1 MGLSGEISG
10 EDVQGFFGGGDFPGR
25 VFFLGVSWRMSGE
38 NCNMSGPNCT
48 KFGENIYQSWTLS
61 FGF

>member
-25 VFFLGVSWRMSGE
+25 VFFLGGVLENVWGE
-38 NCNMSGPNCT
+38 
-48 KFGENIYQSWTLS
+48 L
-61 FGF
+61 